1 MNKASSCLITYA
13 ERIMLTQTKSYAT
26 LKDHAKRLG
35 DIKLA
40 DLIYD
45 AARARQLVF
54 ASDDLEVDI
63 ARQHIDMA
71 ALEALLGL
79 AEDANIAA
87 KRDAMFAGDAINKS
101 ENRPVVHAAL
111 RNPETRASARYQKMM
126 TFAEHTRKAGAY
138 DYIINIGIGG
148 SDLGPAMVAMALAP
162 FASGARVH
170 YVSNVDPSHL
180 HDVLAGCAAPRSLVI
195 VTSKTFTTAE
205 TMRNASLAK
214 SWLEAGG
221 GDSNKQMVAVTAAA
235 NKAAD
240 WGIDPAQIFDFEA
253 GVGGRYSLWSAVGLP
268 VMLAIGADQFATFLQ
283 GGASMDVHFKT
294 APLAENIPVLLGLLR
309 VWNRNFLGYATHG
322 IMPYDQ
328 RLARVPAW
336 AQQLEMESNG
346 KSVSRDGD
354 ALDYATAPVIW
365 GEAGTGCQ
373 HSFFQALHQG
383 RDIVP
388 LDIIFPRHPV
398 GLHLADAWPDNSW
411 QDSHQ
416 VLVVNALAQA
426 EALAFGRENTE
437 QPHKSFAGGRPS
449 TVMSWDQTT
458 PFALG
463 RLLAL
468 YEHVTIVSGFLWD
481 VNSFDQWGVELGK
494 EMATSFEAHL
504 KAGTIPDGMSPT
516 AANLLARLAAQE

>member
-1 MNKASSCLITYA
+1 
-13 ERIMLTQTKSYAT
+13 MLTKTKSYDI
-26 LKDHAKRLG
+26 LCDHARRLG
-35 DIKLA
+35 DVKLA
-40 DLIYD
+40 DLIND
-45 AARARQLVF
+45 AVRARNLVF
-54 ASDDLEVDI
+54 VSDDLEVDM
-63 ARQHIDMA
+63 ARQHIDA
-71 ALEALLGL
+71 AAFDALLGL
-79 AEDANIAA
+79 AEDAKIAE

-111 RNPETRASARYQKMM
+111 RSPATRTTARYQKMVD
-126 TFAEHTRKAGAY
+126 FAERTRDAGSY
-138 DYIINIGIGG
+138 DDIINIGIGG

-214 SWLEAGG
+214 SWLDAGG
-221 GDSNKQMVAVTAAA
+221 GDSNRQMAAVTAAA
-235 NKAAD
+235 DKAAD
-240 WGIDPAQIFDFEA
+240 WGIDLAQIFDFEA

-268 VMLAIGADQFATFLQ
+268 VILAIGADHFASFLD
-283 GGASMDVHFKT
+283 GGASMDTHFKT
-294 APLAENIPVLLGLLR
+294 APMASNIPVLLGLLR
-309 VWNRNFLGYATHG
+309 IWNRNFLGHPTHG

-346 KSVSRDGD
+346 KSVSRDGI

-388 LDIIFPRHPV
+388 LDILFPRQPI
-398 GLHLADAWPDNSW
+398 GLHLADGGWPDGGGTA
-411 QDSHQ
+411 SHQ

-426 EALAFGRENTE
+426 EALALGRENTKL
-437 QPHKSFAGGRPS
+437 PHKNFAGGRPS
-449 TVMSWDQTT
+449 TVMSWHQTT

-494 EMATSFEAHL
+494 EMATNFETHL
-504 KAGTIPDGMSPT
+504 KAGTVPEGMSPT
-516 AANLLARLAAQE
+516 AADLLARFATK